1 MKKVFWTLLV
11 AALPFVSCDNKTTA
25 PATETA
31 EVETQTITGGD
42 IAFVRVDYVL
52 AQSQIYQT
60 EGVALKDKTE
70 KAQNAWAQ
78 KEKNLQYEASQL
90 QEKYQKGL
98 ITTADAQKQQ
108 QSIEKKIAN
117 YQSSAQKE
125 AQTLDEENYVFSNR
139 TQDLIMRAIKEINAD
154 KKYKLIVNATALLDA
169 DDALDITE
177 TVLAKVDEL
186 YAAEK
191 NDTAKSDK

>member
-11 AALPFVSCDNKTTA
+11 AALPLVSCDNKTTA

-31 EVETQTITGGD
+31 EVETETIKGGD

-90 QEKYQKGL
+90 QEK
-98 ITTADAQKQQ
+98 
-108 QSIEKKIAN
+108 
-117 YQSSAQKE
+117 
-125 AQTLDEENYVFSNR
+125 
-139 TQDLIMRAIKEINAD
+139 
-154 KKYKLIVNATALLDA
+154 
-169 DDALDITE
+169 
-177 TVLAKVDEL
+177 
-186 YAAEK
+186 
-191 NDTAKSDK
+191 

>member
-11 AALPFVSCDNKTTA
+11 AALPLVSCDNKTTS
-25 PATETA
+25 PATETV
-31 EVETQTITGGD
+31 EVETETITGGD

-60 EGVALKDKTE
+60 EGVALKEKTE

-108 QSIEKKIAN
+108 QNIEKKIAN
-117 YQSSAQKE
+117 YQSNAQKE
-125 AQTLDEENYVFSNR
+125 AQTLDEENFVFSNR
-139 TQDLIMRAIKEINAD
+139 TQDLVMRAIKEINAD
-154 KKYKLIVNATALLDA
+154 KKYKLVVNATALLDA
-169 DDALDITE
+169 NDALDITE

-191 NDTAKSDK
+191 SETEKENK